1 MAGSAGK
8 RLTIS
13 CLQWYRVLCAAKDGE
28 LALQGQAGAEMI
40 ELLQVVKGERPSYN
54 VGQMSL
60 LEKINETADLRR
72 LPLEQLETVSDEI
85 RKYILETMSR
95 IGGHTGASLGAI
107 ELAVALHYAF
117 DTPRDRL
124 VWDVGHQA
132 YAHKILT
139 GRRELLPTIKQYG
152 GISGFLRRDES
163 EYDTFGAGHASTSLS
178 AALGMAIARDRKGE
192 DHHVV
197 ALIGDASLAGGM
209 AMEAINQAGHLK
221 TRLIVVLNDNEMSIA
236 PAVGAL
242 TGYLNRIRGAQ
253 GYHRFKD
260 EVEETLLAIPSLGER
275 LHHAAKAMKDAI
287 AAAVLPGALV
297 SELGFKYIG
306 YVDGHNPRALVA
318 ALREAKQVK
327 DGPVI
332 VHALTTKGKGYP
344 QAEKDY
350 YRWHAT
356 GPFDLKTGKAVKSAA
371 KAPTY
376 TSVFGKTLCE
386 LMEKD
391 PKIVALTAAMP
402 DGTGVCDALE
412 RFPDRSFDVGIA
424 EQHCVT
430 FAAGMSCEGLKPV
443 CAIYS
448 TFLQRAFDQ
457 LVHDVCI
464 QNLNVKFCLDR
475 GGIAGGDGPTHHG
488 LLDIAYLRG
497 VPNIIVMA
505 PKDEG
510 EMRDMMLTLVEH
522 EGPAAMRYPR
532 GNGVGASIDREPELL
547 EIGKGEILRDGGE
560 IAIVAY
566 GSMVHPSLQAAEN
579 LSREGIETTVVNAR
593 FVKPLDAQLLL
604 ALARTKRL
612 IVTVEEA
619 YLAGGFGSAVLEL
632 LEENGLQDKVRV
644 VRMGIPDRLVTHGD
658 PKLLLAKYG
667 LDTDGIFTRVRE
679 SIEVLDDRRAKPQK
693 VGS

>member
-1 MAGSAGK
+1 M
-8 RLTIS
+8 
-13 CLQWYRVLCAAKDGE
+13 D
-28 LALQGQAGAEMI
+28 
-40 ELLQVVKGERPSYN
+40 LLDNILSP
-54 VGQMSL
+54 
-60 LEKINETADLRR
+60 ADLRQ
-72 LPLEQLETVSDEI
+72 LPVDQLQAVADEI
-85 RKYILETMSR
+85 RQYILETMSR

-107 ELAVALHYAF
+107 ELAVAMHYAF

-139 GRRELLPTIKQYG
+139 GRRELLPSIKQYG

-178 AALGMAIARDRKGE
+178 AALGMAIARDKKGE
-192 DHHVV
+192 NHHVV

-209 AMEAINQAGHLK
+209 AMEAINQAGHLRS
-221 TRLIVVLNDNEMSIA
+221 RLIVVLNDNEMSIA

-242 TGYLNRIRGAQ
+242 TGYLNRIRNAQ
-253 GYHRFKD
+253 SYHRIKD
-260 EVEETLLAIPSLGER
+260 EVEEKLLAIPSVGER
-275 LHHAAKAMKDAI
+275 LHHAAKTMKDAL

-318 ALREAKQVK
+318 AFREAQQIK

-332 VHALTTKGKGYP
+332 VHALTTKGKGHP

-356 GPFDLKTGKAVKSAA
+356 GPFDLKSGKAIKSKAS
-371 KAPTY
+371 APTY
-376 TSVFGKTLCE
+376 TAVFGNTLTE
-386 LMEKD
+386 LMERDK
-391 PKIVALTAAMP
+391 KIIALTAAMP
-402 DGTGVCDALE
+402 DGTGVCTALE
-412 RFPDRSFDVGIA
+412 KFPERSFDVGIA

-448 TFLQRAFDQ
+448 TFLQRGFDQ
-457 LVHDVCI
+457 LIHDVCI

-475 GGIAGGDGPTHHG
+475 GGVAGGDGPTHHG
-488 LLDIAYLRG
+488 LLDIAYLRA
-497 VPNIIVMA
+497 VPNIVVMA

-510 EMRDMMLTLVEH
+510 EMRDMLLTMVEH
-522 EGPAAMRYPR
+522 VGPAAMRYPR
-532 GNGVGASIDREPELL
+532 GNGVGANIDRSPQLL

-566 GSMVHPSLQAAEN
+566 GSMVHPSLEAADN
-579 LSREGIETTVVNAR
+579 LAKEKIETTVVNAR
-593 FVKPLDAQLLL
+593 FVKPLDSQLLL
-604 ALARTKRL
+604 ALAQTKRL
-612 IVTVEEA
+612 VVTVEEA

-667 LDTDGIFTRVRE
+667 LDADGIYTRVKE

-693 VGS
+693 VGR

>member
-1 MAGSAGK
+1 M
-8 RLTIS
+8 
-13 CLQWYRVLCAAKDGE
+13 D
-28 LALQGQAGAEMI
+28 
-40 ELLQVVKGERPSYN
+40 LLQN
-54 VGQMSL
+54 
-60 LEKINETADLRR
+60 INSPTDLRR
-72 LPLEQLETVSDEI
+72 LPLEQLQTVADEI
-85 RKYILETMSR
+85 RQYILETMSR
-95 IGGHTGASLGAI
+95 IGGHTGASLGAV

-139 GRRELLPTIKQYG
+139 GRRDQLQTIKQYG

-163 EYDTFGAGHASTSLS
+163 EFDTFGAGHASTSLS
-178 AALGMAIARDRKGE
+178 AALGMAIARDKKGQ

-221 TRLIVVLNDNEMSIA
+221 SRLIVVLNDNEMSIA

-242 TGYLNRIRGAQ
+242 TGYLNRIRSAHN
-253 GYHRFKD
+253 YHRFKD
-260 EVEETLLAIPSLGER
+260 EVEETLLAIPSVGER
-275 LHHAAKAMKDAI
+275 LHHAAKTVKDAI

-318 ALREAKQVK
+318 ALQEAQQIK

-356 GPFDLKTGKAVKSAA
+356 GPFDLKSGKAIKSTSS
-371 KAPTY
+371 APTY
-376 TSVFGKTLCE
+376 TKVFGDTLAE
-386 LMEKD
+386 LMGADEK
-391 PKIVALTAAMP
+391 IIALTAAMP
-402 DGTGVCDALE
+402 DGTGICTALE
-412 RFPDRSFDVGIA
+412 KFPERSFDVGIA

-448 TFLQRAFDQ
+448 TFLQRGFDQ
-457 LVHDVCI
+457 LIHDVCI
-464 QNLNVKFCLDR
+464 QDLNVKFCLDR
-475 GGIAGGDGPTHHG
+475 GGVAGGDGPTHHG
-488 LLDIAYLRG
+488 LLDIAYLRA
-497 VPNIIVMA
+497 VPNIVVMA

-510 EMRDMMLTLVEH
+510 EMRDMMLTMMEH
-522 EGPAAMRYPR
+522 AGPVAMRYPR
-532 GNGVGASIDREPELL
+532 GSGVGADILRSPQVL

-560 IAIVAY
+560 VAIVAY
-566 GSMVHPSLQAAEN
+566 GSMVHPALEAAQN
-579 LSREGIETTVVNAR
+579 LAKEKIEATVVNAR
-593 FVKPLDAQLLL
+593 FVKPLDASLLL
-604 ALARTKRL
+604 ALARTKRV

-632 LEENGLQDKVRV
+632 LEENGLQDKVHV
-644 VRMGIPDRLVTHGD
+644 IRMGIPDRLVSHGD
-658 PKLLLAKYG
+658 AKLLLAKYG
-667 LDTDGIFTRVRE
+667 LDADGIYTRVKAG
-679 SIEVLDDRRAKPQK
+679 IDVLEDRRAKPQK

>member
-1 MAGSAGK
+1 MG
-8 RLTIS
+8 
-13 CLQWYRVLCAAKDGE
+13 
-28 LALQGQAGAEMI
+28 
-40 ELLQVVKGERPSYN
+40 
-54 VGQMSL
+54 L
-60 LEKINETADLRR
+60 LENISSPADLRR
-72 LPLEQLETVSDEI
+72 LRFDDLQEVAEEVRQ
-85 RKYILETMSR
+85 YILETMSR
-95 IGGHTGASLGAI
+95 VGGHTGASLGAV

-117 DTPRDRL
+117 DTPHDRL

-192 DHHVV
+192 DHNVV
-197 ALIGDASLAGGM
+197 ALIGDASLGGGM
-209 AMEAINQAGHLK
+209 AMEAVNQAGHLK

-242 TGYLNRIRGAQ
+242 TGYLNRIREAH

-260 EVEETLLAIPSLGER
+260 EVEEKLLAIPSLGGR
-275 LHHAAKAMKDAI
+275 LHHAAKTVKDAI

-297 SELGFKYIG
+297 NELGFKYIG
-306 YVDGHNPRALVA
+306 YVDGHNVRALVA
-318 ALREAKQVK
+318 ALREAQQVK

-332 VHALTTKGKGYP
+332 VHALTTKGKGHP
-344 QAEKDY
+344 AAENDY
-350 YRWHAT
+350 YKWHAT
-356 GPFDLKTGKAVKSAA
+356 GPFDLKTGTPIKSPA

-376 TSVFGKTLCE
+376 TQVFGETLCQ

-391 PKIVALTAAMP
+391 DKIVALTAAMP
-402 DGTGVCDALE
+402 DGTGVCFPLE
-412 RFPDRSFDVGIA
+412 KFPDRSFDVGIA

-430 FAAGMSCEGLKPV
+430 FAAGLSVEGLKPV

-488 LLDIAYLRG
+488 LLDIPYLRG
-497 VPNIIVMA
+497 VPNLVLMA

-510 EMRDMMLTLVEH
+510 EMRDMMLTMIEH
-522 EGPAAMRYPR
+522 VGPAAMRYPR
-532 GNGVGASIDREPELL
+532 GNGMGVPIDVDPRIL
-547 EIGKGEILRDGGE
+547 EIGKAELLRDGGE
-560 IAIVAY
+560 IAVVAY
-566 GSMVHPSLQAAEN
+566 GSMVYPPRPAAEH
-579 LSREGIETTVVNAR
+579 SETEGIKTTTHNR
-593 FVKPLDAQLLL
+593 
-604 ALARTKRL
+604 
-612 IVTVEEA
+612 
-619 YLAGGFGSAVLEL
+619 AV
-632 LEENGLQDKVRV
+632 
-644 VRMGIPDRLVTHGD
+644 
-658 PKLLLAKYG
+658 
-667 LDTDGIFTRVRE
+667 
-679 SIEVLDDRRAKPQK
+679 
-693 VGS
+693 

>member
-1 MAGSAGK
+1 
-8 RLTIS
+8 
-13 CLQWYRVLCAAKDGE
+13 
-28 LALQGQAGAEMI
+28 
-40 ELLQVVKGERPSYN
+40 
-54 VGQMSL
+54 MSL
-60 LEKINETADLRR
+60 LQNINSPADLRLLR
-72 LPLEQLETVSDEI
+72 SEDLQTVADEI
-85 RKYILETMSR
+85 RQYILETMSR
-95 IGGHTGASLGAI
+95 IGGHTGASLGAV

-117 DTPRDRL
+117 DTPYDRL

-139 GRRELLPTIKQYG
+139 GRRDLLPTIKQYG
-152 GISGFLRRDES
+152 GVSGFLRRDES
-163 EYDTFGAGHASTSLS
+163 AYDTFGAGHASTSIS

-192 DHHVV
+192 QHHVV

-242 TGYLNRIRGAQ
+242 TGYLNRIRESQ
-253 GYHRFKD
+253 GYHRFKE
-260 EVEETLLAIPSLGER
+260 EVEETLLAIPSLGGR
-275 LHHAAKAMKDAI
+275 LHHAAKTMKDAI

-306 YVDGHNPRALVA
+306 YVDGHNPSALVA
-318 ALREAKQVK
+318 ALREAQQVK

-344 QAEKDY
+344 TAESDY

-356 GPFDLKTGKAVKSAA
+356 GPFDLATGKPIKSAA

-376 TSVFGKTLCE
+376 TAVFGKTLCQ
-386 LMEKD
+386 LMEKNEQV
-391 PKIVALTAAMP
+391 VALTAAMP
-402 DGTGVCDALE
+402 DGTGVCEALE
-412 RFPDRSFDVGIA
+412 KFPKRAFDVGIA

-430 FAAGMSCEGLKPV
+430 FAAGMSCEGLIPV

-464 QNLNVKFCLDR
+464 QDLNVKFCLDR

-488 LLDIAYLRG
+488 LLDIAYLRA

-510 EMRDMMLTLVEH
+510 EMRDMMLTMIEH
-522 EGPAAMRYPR
+522 VGPAAMRYPR
-532 GNGVGASIDREPELL
+532 GNGVGVSIERDPQPL

-566 GSMVHPSLQAAEN
+566 GSMVHPSLEAAEH
-579 LSREGIETTVVNAR
+579 LAKDGIEATVVNAR
-593 FVKPLDAQLLL
+593 FVKPLDAELLL
-604 ALARTKRL
+604 ALARTRRL

-619 YLAGGFGSAVLEL
+619 YVAGGFGSAVLEL
-632 LEENGLQDKVRV
+632 LEENGLQDKLRL
-644 VRMGIPDRLVTHGD
+644 VRMGIPDRLITHGD
-658 PKLLLAKYG
+658 AKLLLAKYG
-667 LDTDGIFTRVRE
+667 LDADGVYTRVKE
-679 SIEVLDDRRAKPQK
+679 SIEVLEDRRARRQK
-693 VGS
+693 V